1 MRLLE
6 FDPAKRIRMDEILV
20 HPWIC
25 HNQVTPLNRC
35 IFPNQLKD
43 EDLNEDVLM
52 HMCKFMP
59 ECKISMSQLTI
70 ALLNQELSADAA
82 IYFLLEK
89 RLLRYEDKRSKEL
102 IAMNRR
108 RKKSFSETDII
119 SAVNQMDHSPHD
131 LKYERK
137 RTDSNSLPRKPKSL
151 KVSWPHF
158 NTLNC
163 IKFVPQHFSKG
174 T

>member
-35 IFPNQLKD
+35 IYPNQLKD
-43 EDLNEDVLM
+43 EDLNNDVLM

-59 ECKISMSQLTI
+59 ECKILMSQLMI
-70 ALLNQELSADAA
+70 SLLNQELSADAA
-82 IYFLLEK
+82 TYFLLEK
-89 RLLRYEDKRSKEL
+89 RLLRYEEKQSKEL

-119 SAVNQMDHSPHD
+119 SAVGKINHPLQD
-131 LKYERK
+131 LDYKNRRK
-137 RTDSNSLPRKPKSL
+137 TDSLPRKPKSL
-151 KVSWPHF
+151 KVS
-158 NTLNC
+158 
-163 IKFVPQHFSKG
+163 
-174 T
+174 